1 MIGTIIYIIGILLCI
16 KAALEILKLEGD
28 FIKKLIF
35 IILLVAT
42 SWIGLAVCYFI
53 ARDKIAGWVK

>member
-35 IILLVAT
+35 IILLVVT
-42 SWIGLAVCYFI
+42 SWIGLAVYYFI

>member
-42 SWIGLAVCYFI
+42 SWIGLVVYYFI